1 MVKIFDKK
9 KKGEVFANGRIIV
22 TDFKKL
28 KKEDFPQYE
37 DGDMFFLHYDGNI
50 YIDIA
55 DEANEAI
62 ISTLKIL
69 VQYPKAELRKFER
82 EQKRRHPDIKTVE
95 DLIKLKEDNEE
106 FMKALAMFL
115 IPMEIKSRE
124 SQRAYYGI
132 L

>member
-1 MVKIFDKK
+1 MVKIFEKK
-9 KKGEVFANGRIIV
+9 EKREVFANGRIIV

-37 DGDMFFLHYDGNI
+37 DGDMFFLHYDGKI
-50 YIDIA
+50 YIDIT

-69 VQYPKAELRKFER
+69 AQYPKAELRKFER
-82 EQKRRHPDIKTVE
+82 EQKRRHPDIKMVE